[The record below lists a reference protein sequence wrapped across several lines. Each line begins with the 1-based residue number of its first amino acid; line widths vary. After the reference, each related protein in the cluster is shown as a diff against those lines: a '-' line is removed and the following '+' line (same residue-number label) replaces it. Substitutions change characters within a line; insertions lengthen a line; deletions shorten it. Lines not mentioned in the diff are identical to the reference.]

1 MTYKDSGL
9 TRGELGNVPAKNP
22 IIECSDERCA
32 RSVRAQD
39 SAADE
44 WLLEADPDIPV
55 LCPDCAEETPTH
67 RLTPTDARR
76 EQNRSL
82 IAFAEGDDQ

>member
-1 MTYKDSGL
+1 MTYKDSPL
-9 TRGELGNVPAKNP
+9 TRGELGNVPDKNP
-22 IIECSDERCA
+22 IIECSDDRCDHT
-32 RSVRAQD
+32 VRAQEGM
-39 SAADE
+39 ADE

-67 RLTPTDARR
+67 RLTPTDTRR

-82 IAFAEGDDQ
+82 TAFAEGDA